1 MPSPVRQYSPLDVML
16 SRPSADDFPQH
27 PRRFLAQGD
36 SWFSFGSANP
46 TLTGNMMDGMA
57 FDTDTCVVNC
67 AHPGDVLQHMVDK
80 RREPLFANL
89 LFGPMAWRW
98 DAILLSPGGNDL
110 IDFIRVPAVD
120 RDGQPVPPF
129 LRGLLTREE
138 RGGDPDRAAAYISEQ
153 GWDTFVQH
161 IVPQFQEFIAMRDAA
176 DSQSRG
182 VPIFV
187 HTYDFITPRDAGAG
201 AGSGPWLFPALM
213 DYEVPQ
219 AVWLS
224 LTRLFLT
231 RLTGLMRSMN
241 LANFQV
247 IDTQGTLEPADLGST
262 GDDHDW
268 ANEIHPNPGGYR
280 KLGQVF
286 AAGIEALMP

>member
-1 MPSPVRQYSPLDVML
+1 MTFVLRQFAPLDVML
-16 SRPSADDFPQH
+16 GRPAADDFPQI

-46 TLTGNMMDGMA
+46 LATGNMMDGMS
-57 FDTDTCVVNC
+57 FEKDSCVVNC
-67 AHPGDVLQHMVDK
+67 AHPGDVLNHMVDK
-80 RREPLFANL
+80 RREPMFASL
-89 LFGPMAWRW
+89 LLGNQAWRW

-120 RDGQPVPPF
+120 GRGQPVPPG
-129 LRGLLTREE
+129 LRALLTPVE
-138 RGGDPDRAAAYISEQ
+138 RGGSPGAETAYVSEQ
-153 GWDTFVQH
+153 GWDTFVQYL
-161 IVPQFQEFIAMRDAA
+161 VPQFHEFIAMRDAA
-176 DSQSRG
+176 SSQSAG

-201 AGSGPWLFPALM
+201 AGKGPWLFPALT
-213 DYEVPQ
+213 DYEVPH
-219 AVWLS
+219 ALWIP
-224 LTRLFLT
+224 LTRLFLA
-231 RLTGLMRSMN
+231 RLTGLMRSMA
-241 LANFQV
+241 LPAFHV
-247 IDTQGTLEPADLGST
+247 IDTQGTLEPAGFGST

-280 KLGQVF
+280 KLGRVF